1 MQSQLENTNTNEN
14 LWNSNEIKEL
24 IEYARHLQQENE
36 DLQAK
41 MIMMQAKL
49 SNEES
54 KVRQMNNAI
63 KQMIYGQR
71 GNA

>member
-1 MQSQLENTNTNEN
+1 MEDLQTREN
-14 LWNSNEIKEL
+14 LWNSTEIKEL
-24 IEYARHLQQENE
+24 IEYARHLQAENE

-49 SNEES
+49 NNEEA

-63 KQMIYGQR
+63 KQMIYGQ
-71 GNA
+71 GDNA

>member
-1 MQSQLENTNTNEN
+1 MPSQLENTNTNEN

-24 IEYARHLQQENE
+24 IEYARHLQAENE

-49 SNEES
+49 NNEEA

-71 GNA
+71 N

>member
-63 KQMIYGQR
+63 KQIIYGQR

>member
-1 MQSQLENTNTNEN
+1 MPSQLENTNTNEN

-63 KQMIYGQR
+63 KQMIYGER
-71 GNA
+71 N